1 MAKQEEACSP
11 EHCPKD
17 WAGHGLTLT
26 AVWGFPAAAMLV
38 ATLLEPA
45 LRAVVWAAMLIWM
58 GGACVA
64 NARRC
69 GRTHCRYT
77 GPFFLFMAGIVA
89 AYAIGIAPLGAHGW
103 EILGLTTVVGNG
115 LIWWGS
121 ERLLGTFRRRS
132 DLRSLL

>member
-1 MAKQEEACSP
+1 MAKQEAACP
-11 EHCPKD
+11 PRNCPKD
-17 WAGHGLTLT
+17 WAGDGLTLA
-26 AVWGFPAAAMLV
+26 AVWGFPTAAMLA
-38 ATLLEPA
+38 ATLLEPT

-64 NARRC
+64 NSRRC

-77 GPFFLFMAGIVA
+77 GPFFLFMAGIVVV
-89 AYAIGIAPLGAHGW
+89 YVTGIAPLGPHGW

-121 ERLLGTFRRRS
+121 ERLLGTFLRRPS
-132 DLRSLL
+132 P

>member
-11 EHCPKD
+11 ENCPKD
-17 WAGHGLTLT
+17 WAGDGLTLA
-26 AVWGFPAAAMLV
+26 AVWGFPAAAMLA
-38 ATLLEPA
+38 ATLLEPT

-58 GGACVA
+58 GGACIA

-77 GPFFLFMAGIVA
+77 GPFFVFMAGIVA
-89 AYAIGIAPLGAHGW
+89 AYVTGIAPLGPNGW